1 VCWVSNWCR
10 NAVCRLGG
18 GRCPEASERSRQ
30 VGGGLSANGGSPA
43 SLAELVA
50 ERAIIVCAGPGG
62 VGKTTTAA
70 SLALAAAQGGRRAVV
85 ITIDPARR
93 LADALG
99 LSAGLTNEP
108 QLVAGVGPGELW
120 AMMLDPKATFD
131 DVVGRYAKDEG
142 QRDRILSNAFYR
154 NVAGKLSGTQEY
166 MAAEKLYELHHDV
179 RFDLVVIDTP
189 PTRHALDVIDA
200 PRRLVR
206 FLDHRLYRAL
216 VMPARVGLK
225 VMNIA
230 SQVVLRTVAKV
241 VGAEMIAD
249 VMAFFQAFDG
259 MEAGFSAR
267 SSLVLALL
275 TSPDTAYVIVAA
287 PRRDRLEEATWLSA
301 RLAERDIRPAALVVN
316 RAHPNFG
323 ISATEAR
330 AQADALAKP
339 KADLSE
345 TWATW
350 VNVAELAAVAESEAE
365 LIKPLAAAVA
375 PAPVVLVPLLDHDV
389 HDLAGLG
396 DVTGYLLGR

>member
-1 VCWVSNWCR
+1 MSQD
-10 NAVCRLGG
+10 GG
-18 GRCPEASERSRQ
+18 FTSS
-30 VGGGLSANGGSPA
+30 V
-43 SLAELVA
+43 AELVA

-108 QLVAGVGPGELW
+108 QRVAGVGPGELW

-131 DVVGRYAKDEG
+131 DVVGRYANDDA
-142 QRDRILSNAFYR
+142 QRDRILNNAFYR

-166 MAAEKLYELHHDV
+166 MAAEKLYELHHDA

-216 VMPARVGLK
+216 VMPARVGLR

-249 VMAFFQAFDG
+249 VIAFFQAFDG

-275 TSPDTAYVIVAA
+275 TSPDTAYLIVTA
-287 PRRDRLEEATWLSA
+287 PRRDRLDEATWLSA

-323 ISATEAR
+323 ISAVDARSQAEAWTQPMADLGAGEGGSGAITSAARAGSRRAVAPRVRTEAEASEER
-330 AQADALAKP
+330 AA
-339 KADLSE
+339 
-345 TWATW
+345 WI
-350 VNVAELAAVAESEAE
+350 NVAELAAIAESESE
-365 LIKPLAAAVA
+365 LIEPLVAAVA

-389 HDLAGLG
+389 HDLAGLR